1 MCLWVILLAACLA
14 ALVLALSVVLLLALR
29 SLLALNR
36 LWVGVADGDGMQ
48 EGARVL
54 TCGCVEV
61 RIVRA
66 RARFRLVCR
75 GRLDHLKTGCQKK
88 TVEAFGLRERTYEA
102 RR

>member
-1 MCLWVILLAACLA
+1 MCPWVILLAACLSI
-14 ALVLALSVVLLLALR
+14 LVLAPSFVLLLELR
-29 SLLALNR
+29 GLLALNCI
-36 LWVGVADGDGMQ
+36 WVCVTGVDGMQ